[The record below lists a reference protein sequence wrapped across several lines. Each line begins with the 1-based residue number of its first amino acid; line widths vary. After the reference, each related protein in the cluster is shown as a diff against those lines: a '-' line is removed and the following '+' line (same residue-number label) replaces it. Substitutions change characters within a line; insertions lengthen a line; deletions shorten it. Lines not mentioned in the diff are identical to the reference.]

1 MSLRLSLILALA
13 AAGCV
18 KHAPQQSAPKPMFDV
33 SRICDN
39 PHYQSIC
46 EEPQAPAAFPTTT
59 PIRIDTNFAAPR
71 ATKLAL
77 QG

>member
-1 MSLRLSLILALA
+1 MSLRLSLLLALA

-18 KHAPQQSAPKPMFDV
+18 KQAPQSSTPKPMFDV

-46 EEPQAPAAFPTTT
+46 EEKQAPAAFPAAA